1 MTIKQLVQLVSAL
14 GLVGLL
20 SACSTTGMSGD
31 DSESADEPV
40 YGSAADRK
48 IPDYAPDGT
57 ADSFQDGPISE
68 PSPRVEEKSAFGNPP
83 YYEVDGVVYHVLAS
97 GRNYQ
102 EVGTASWYGQ
112 KFHGRRTSSGEV
124 YDMYQY
130 TAAHKTL
137 PLPSYARVTNV
148 DTGDSVVVK
157 INDRGPFVDN
167 RLIDL
172 SYAAAK
178 KLGYQNR
185 GTARVEVT
193 VLATPRGP
201 NQTVEDNGQL
211 EIPPMEQQHDNAK
224 LYVQV
229 GAFSDEMRAD
239 TLASR
244 LREFFNQPINVTSVN
259 TGGQKLK
266 RVRIGPLDSPRAAE
280 AILSQLKQYNF
291 GQPRVVTE

>member
-1 MTIKQLVQLVSAL
+1 MYKQRIQLVSAL
-14 GLVGLL
+14 IFMGVL
-20 SACSTTGMSGD
+20 SACTTTGGGQKERD
-31 DSESADEPV
+31 DEAPA

-57 ADSFQDGPISE
+57 ASSFEDGPITE
-68 PSPRVEEKSAFGNPP
+68 PTPRVEEKSPFGNPP
-83 YYEVDGVVYHVLAS
+83 YYEVDGVVYHVLANGAGYS
-97 GRNYQ
+97 
-102 EVGTASWYGQ
+102 EVGTGSWYGQ
-112 KFHGRRTSSGEV
+112 KFHGRRTSSGDV
-124 YDMYQY
+124 YDMYQF

-148 DTGDSVVVK
+148 DNGKSVVVK
-157 INDRGPFVDN
+157 INDRGPFAKG
-167 RLIDL
+167 RIIDL

-178 KLGYQNR
+178 KLGYDTR

-193 VLATPRGP
+193 VLASPDGP
-201 NQTVEDNGQL
+201 QKTSSSNGEL

-244 LREFFNQPINVTSVN
+244 LREYFHQPISLTPVNVN
-259 TGGQKLK
+259 GQKLQ
-266 RVRIGPLDSPRAAE
+266 RVRIGPLDDARAAE
-280 AILSQLKQYNF
+280 AILSQLKQYSF
-291 GQPRVVTE
+291 GSPRVVTD

>member
-1 MTIKQLVQLVSAL
+1 MQIKQTIQWVSAL
-14 GLVGLL
+14 AVLGVL
-20 SACSTTGMSGD
+20 SACTTTGQRSD
-31 DSESADEPV
+31 DDAPA

-48 IPDYAPDGT
+48 IPDYAPDGS
-57 ADSFQDGPISE
+57 ASSFEDGPISE
-68 PSPRVEEKSAFGNPP
+68 PTPRVEEKSPFGNPP

-97 GRNYQ
+97 GNNYS

-124 YDMYQY
+124 YDMYQF

-148 DTGDSVVVK
+148 DNGKSVVVK
-157 INDRGPFVDN
+157 INDRGPFVKN

-178 KLGYQNR
+178 KLGYDNH
-185 GTARVEVT
+185 GTARVEVR
-193 VLATPRGP
+193 VLASPGGSRKVPSSTG
-201 NQTVEDNGQL
+201 EL
-211 EIPPMEQQHDNAK
+211 EIPPMDRQHDNAK

-244 LREFFNQPINVTSVN
+244 LREHFRQPITLTPVNVN
-259 TGGQKLK
+259 GQRLQ
-266 RVRIGPLDSPRAAE
+266 RVRIGPLKSARAAE
-280 AILSQLKQYNF
+280 AILSQLKQYSF
-291 GQPRVVTE
+291 GSPRVVTD

>member
-1 MTIKQLVQLVSAL
+1 MIFKRSIQLAGLIGAISVL
-14 GLVGLL
+14 G
-20 SACSTTGMSGD
+20 ACTTTQSGHESD
-31 DSESADEPV
+31 DDAPA

-57 ADSFQDGPISE
+57 ANSFQDGPIEE
-68 PSPRVEEKSAFGNPP
+68 PTPRVEEKSPFGNPP

-97 GRNYQ
+97 GAGYS
-102 EVGTASWYGQ
+102 ETGTASWYGQ

-157 INDRGPFVDN
+157 INDRGPFVKN
-167 RLIDL
+167 RIIDL

-178 KLGYQNR
+178 KLGYDNR

-193 VLATPRGP
+193 VLASPGGP
-201 NQTVEDNGQL
+201 QKSVNTDGEL
-211 EIPPMEQQHDNAK
+211 EIPPMDQQHDNAK
-224 LYVQV
+224 LFVQV

-244 LREFFNQPINVTSVN
+244 LREYFKQPISLTPINVN
-259 TGGQKLK
+259 GQKLH
-266 RVRIGPLDSPRAAE
+266 RVRIGPLDDARAAE
-280 AILSQLKQYNF
+280 AILSQLKQYSF
-291 GQPRVVTE
+291 GTPRVVTD

>member
-1 MTIKQLVQLVSAL
+1 MQIKQTIQLVSAL
-14 GLVGLL
+14 AILGVL
-20 SACSTTGMSGD
+20 SACSTTGQHGD
-31 DSESADEPV
+31 DDAPA

-57 ADSFQDGPISE
+57 ASSFEDGPISE
-68 PSPRVEEKSAFGNPP
+68 PTPRVEEKSPFGNPP

-97 GRNYQ
+97 GNNHS

-124 YDMYQY
+124 YDMYQF

-148 DTGDSVVVK
+148 DNGKSVVVK
-157 INDRGPFVDN
+157 INDRGPFVKN
-167 RLIDL
+167 RIIDL

-178 KLGYQNR
+178 KLGYDNR

-193 VLATPRGP
+193 VLASPGGP
-201 NQTVEDNGQL
+201 QKVASSTGEL
-211 EIPPMEQQHDNAK
+211 EIPPMDKQHDNAK

-244 LREFFNQPINVTSVN
+244 LRDHFRQPITLTPVNVN
-259 TGGQKLK
+259 GQKLQ
-266 RVRIGPLDSPRAAE
+266 RVRIGPLESPRAAE
-280 AILSQLKQYNF
+280 AILSQLKQYSF
-291 GQPRVVTE
+291 GSPRVVTD